1 MPLGFRKGKNT
12 EEKRI
17 RTAGEFFDY
26 IGETKN
32 IEAIELLKRWRRR
45 KKFSETAW
53 NDWRNQPLGKKI
65 IITLKDEI
73 NELFLEHSDNVSTA
87 GARRLALRS
96 CVSFMKEIYDKAAA
110 LGFHCN

>member
-1 MPLGFRKGKNT
+1 M
-12 EEKRI
+12 
-17 RTAGEFFDY
+17 
-26 IGETKN
+26 
-32 IEAIELLKRWRRR
+32 
-45 KKFSETAW
+45 
-53 NDWRNQPLGKKI
+53 GKKI